1 MITATRLRQMGRR
14 DLLTAA
20 SIVLA
25 APTIIRPV
33 QAQPGLKKAR
43 VGFIEP
49 GTQEAN
55 GSFLAA
61 FRAGL
66 AAHGW
71 IEGQNV
77 TILDRWVENRP
88 ERVPEIVA
96 GLLADRVDVLVTA
109 GALVTKGTIS
119 AAPGVPIVIV
129 GVGDPV
135 AFGFAQSLARPGGN
149 VTGVASSAGDV
160 LSKRLQLLLEVSP
173 TAKRIAVLTDS
184 NDPAREAQWLQ
195 PRDDA
200 LKLGLTP
207 VQVPVATTEDIE
219 REIPGLAGRADALFI
234 AFNALMVANRTKI
247 ATLALA
253 NQLPTSCP
261 IRNFVV
267 AGGLQSYGF
276 SLPNEFRRAA
286 PFVDKILRG
295 AKPSDLPI
303 EQPTV
308 FELIIN
314 LTTAKALGLSLPAAL
329 LARADEL
336 IE

>member
-1 MITATRLRQMGRR
+1 MRR
-14 DLLTAA
+14 RTFAA
-20 SIVLA
+20 VLGVVVT
-25 APTIIRPV
+25 PSPSVR
-33 QAQPGLKKAR
+33 AQPKPKLAR
-43 VGFIEP
+43 IGFIEP
-49 GTQEAN
+49 GTREAN
-55 GSFLAA
+55 GPFLSS
-61 FRAGL
+61 FRAGM

-71 IEGQNV
+71 IEGQNLTV
-77 TILDRWVENRP
+77 LDRWVENRP

-96 GLLADRVDVLVTA
+96 GLLADRVDVLITA

-119 AAPGVPIVIV
+119 AAPGVPIVII

-160 LSKRLQLLLEVSP
+160 SSKRLQLLLEMSP
-173 TAKRIAVLTDS
+173 AAKRIAVLTDS
-184 NDPAREAQWLQ
+184 NDPAREAMWLQ

-219 REIPGLAGRADALFI
+219 REIPRLAGRTDALFI
-234 AFNALMVANRTKI
+234 TFNALMVANRTKI

-261 IRNFVV
+261 IRDFVV
-267 AGGLQSYGF
+267 AGGLQSFGF

-286 PFVDKILRG
+286 PFVDKILKG
-295 AKPSDLPI
+295 ARPADLPI
-303 EQPTV
+303 EQPTT
-308 FELIIN
+308 FELVIN
-314 LTTAKALGLSLPAAL
+314 LKTAKSLALSVPAQL
-329 LARADEL
+329 LARADEV